1 MKFLLLVSFIFVM
14 GVLPLAGNPQI
25 VFSSI
30 EKAILSADAKQIVA
44 HIHEHLLLD
53 INNDE
58 AAYSKSQSEQIL
70 RDFFKNNRPASFDVS
85 YRGSEA
91 MLGSLKTQNNKKF
104 RISLKLKSA
113 GNNFNLEQ
121 LSISE
126 Q

>member
-1 MKFLLLVSFIFVM
+1 MKFVLIVCLTLIT
-14 GVLPLAGNPQI
+14 GVFQPDANPQI

-30 EKAILSADAKQIVA
+30 EKAIANGDSKQIVV

-53 INNDE
+53 INNKE
-58 AAYSKSQSEQIL
+58 VAYSRSQSEQIL

-113 GNNFNLEQ
+113 GSSYNLEQ